1 METLHEEDW
10 DTLKSLFPDGWIE
23 LGKSLGAIKR
33 LREFKSPEVLMR
45 VLLIH
50 LIKGYSL
57 RETATLASQ
66 TGLATVSDVT
76 ILNRLRGC
84 EKWLHE
90 LTLTMIKSKELNL
103 NTKHYGYN
111 LKLVDATRVKEPG
124 KTGSEWYLHYCV
136 DVPGLNCDY
145 FDITPRKG
153 NGNGETLKR
162 FPASSNDLLI
172 GDRGYCTRAGI
183 RSVKEQGGD
192 VLIRWAPSN
201 LPMKDL
207 GGNTFE
213 ILSELKS
220 VKRAG
225 QMIELEGMLDI
236 DSGIPLRACI
246 IRKTKA
252 AIEASHKKVKRHG
265 QKGQHVIKPETWEY
279 AKYVMVIMTVSK
291 EKISTKD
298 ILELYRMRWQI
309 ELVFRRFKS
318 IASFG
323 HLPKRDP
330 VSSRSWLYGK
340 LFASLLAERLAI
352 TANSISPWGLMGGQ
366 RCDAE

>member
-10 DTLKSLFPDGWIE
+10 DTLKSIFPEGWIE

-66 TGLATVSDVT
+66 TGLAKVSDVT

-84 EKWLHE
+84 ESWLHK
-90 LTLTMIKSKELNL
+90 LTLLMIKTKDLNL
-103 NTKHYGYN
+103 DFKHFGYN
-111 LKLVDATRVKEPG
+111 LKLVDATSIKEPG

-136 DVPGLNCDY
+136 NVPDLNCEY

-153 NGNGETLKR
+153 PGNGETLKR
-162 FPASSNDLLI
+162 FPAGSADLLI
-172 GDRGYCTRAGI
+172 GDRGYCTRTGI
-183 RSVKEQGGD
+183 QAIKEQGGD
-192 VLIRWAPSN
+192 VLIRWAPHN
-201 LPMKDL
+201 LPLK
-207 GGNTFE
+207 TFDGSSLE
-213 ILSELKS
+213 ILSKLKK

-225 QMIELEGMLDI
+225 QMIEIEGLLDKE
-236 DSGIPLRACI
+236 SGIPLRACV
-246 IRKTKA
+246 IRKTKT
-252 AIEASHKKVKRHG
+252 AIEASHKKVKRHS
-265 QKGQHVIKPETWEY
+265 QKGRHVIKPETWEY
-279 AKYVMVIMTVSK
+279 AKYVMVVTTVPK

-298 ILELYRMRWQI
+298 VLELYRIRWQI

-340 LFASLLAERLAI
+340 LFASLLAERLAV
-352 TANSISPWGLMGGQ
+352 TANSISPWGLMGEQ
-366 RCDAE
+366 RSNTE